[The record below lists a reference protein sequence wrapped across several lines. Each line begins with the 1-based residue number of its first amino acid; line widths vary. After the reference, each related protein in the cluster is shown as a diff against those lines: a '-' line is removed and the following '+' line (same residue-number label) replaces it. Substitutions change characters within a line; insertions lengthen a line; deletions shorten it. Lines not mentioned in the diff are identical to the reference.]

1 LTEWVGQ
8 TLSKVLIEKRIG
20 RGGMAEVYLGHH
32 GTLKRAMVVKILYA
46 HLSADPRHIA
56 RFHTE
61 AQAVAALRHPNIVQV
76 FDFDIVNGQPYIV
89 MELLE
94 GVSLELYLHS
104 LRASSQRLPRE
115 TVVRLIN
122 KLADALDYAHGEGV
136 IHRDIKPANVM
147 LCNGSTPIELGNPH
161 LPDVGP
167 VLTDFGLARISI
179 SSEHTEPGTIM
190 GTPAYMSPEQ
200 VEGNE
205 VSVRSDLYAL
215 GILAYELLAGELPF
229 TSAED
234 TPASIM
240 YQQVHTPPPSLP
252 GAGAAI
258 RKVMKRALAKQP
270 ERRYA
275 QAKAF
280 ATDLERAVAAES
292 KTTPIRKSPKIPR
305 RMLYIGLGLI
315 IAILV
320 SIFGLTGD
328 WSDIPVPETDPKQA
342 TLTSLQ
348 LAENPQPAPDTP
360 PTAQP
365 ITVPQPEED
374 ARAKLDLNNPDY
386 TDSFDVPNGWN
397 RFDVKSNGAYQ
408 VENGELI
415 GVDYVPEE
423 KYTYWSILNRQSG
436 NVYAEVSATNGDCI
450 EKDSVGIV
458 IRIDEETG
466 SSGYGF
472 EVSCDG
478 HWRVRLHRESK
489 SPRALNDWTPS
500 EVILTGAG
508 ATNHLG
514 IMGYRDIFYLFIND
528 QPVGIV
534 ADSQYSR
541 SFGYFAL
548 YVRSSLTYN
557 LSATFDDFSYW
568 NVRFVP

>member
-1 LTEWVGQ
+1 MTEWIGQ

-20 RGGMAEVYLGHH
+20 RGGMADVYLGHH

-46 HLSADPRHIA
+46 HLSEDPRHIA

-76 FDFDIVNGQPYIV
+76 FDFDIVDGQPYIV
-89 MELLE
+89 MELLK
-94 GVSLELYLHS
+94 GISLEMYLHS
-104 LRASSQRLPRE
+104 LRARSETMPRE
-115 TVVRLIN
+115 SVVRLIET
-122 KLADALDYAHGEGV
+122 LADALDYAHREGV

-147 LCNGSTPIELGNPH
+147 LCNGAAPIEMGNP
-161 LPDVGP
+161 LPPNVEP
-167 VLTDFGLARISI
+167 VLTDFGLARISF
-179 SSEHTEPGTIM
+179 SSELTEPGTIM

-200 VEGNE
+200 VEGLA
-205 VSVRSDLYAL
+205 VSERSDLYAL
-215 GILAYELLAGELPF
+215 GVLAYELLAGELPF
-229 TSAED
+229 KSAED

-252 GAGAAI
+252 SGGAAL

-270 ERRYA
+270 DERYSHA
-275 QAKAF
+275 EVF
-280 ATDLERAVAAES
+280 AAELKSAVAAETE
-292 KTTPIRKSPKIPR
+292 TTPIRMSPRIPR
-305 RMLYIGLGLI
+305 RTLYIALGVILAAFVSI
-315 IAILV
+315 IA
-320 SIFGLTGD
+320 LTAD
-328 WSDIPVPETDPKQA
+328 WSGSPVPETDPKPA

-348 LAENPQPAPDTP
+348 LTENPQPGPENP
-360 PTAQP
+360 SPAQP
-365 ITVPQPEED
+365 TPVPPPEED

-386 TDSFDVPNGWN
+386 IDSFDGPNGWN
-397 RFDVKSNGAYQ
+397 QYDVEGSSAYR

-415 GVDYVPEE
+415 GVDYFPEE

-478 HWRVRLHRESK
+478 HWRVRLHRETK
-489 SPRALNDWTPS
+489 SPRELNEWSPS
-500 EVILTGAG
+500 EAILTGAG
-508 ATNHLG
+508 AQNRLG
-514 IMGYRDIFYLFIND
+514 IMGYRDRFYLFIND
-528 QPVGIV
+528 QPVGSA
-534 ADSQYSR
+534 ADPQYSR

-548 YVRSSLTYN
+548 YIRASQTYN
-557 LSATFDDFSYW
+557 LGATFDDFSYW
-568 NVRFVP
+568 HIRFVP

>member
-61 AQAVAALRHPNIVQV
+61 AQAVATLRHPNIVQV

-89 MELLE
+89 MELLD

-104 LRASSQRLPRE
+104 LRASSQTLPRE
-115 TVVRLIN
+115 SVIRLIN

-147 LCNGSTPIELGNPH
+147 LCNGSTTIELGNPL
-161 LPDVGP
+161 LPKVEP
-167 VLTDFGLARISI
+167 VLTDFGLARISFN
-179 SSEHTEPGTIM
+179 SEHTEPGTIM

-200 VEGNE
+200 VEGHA
-205 VSVRSDLYAL
+205 VSIRSDLYAL
-215 GILAYELLAGELPF
+215 GVLAYELLAGELPF
-229 TSAED
+229 KSAED

-252 GAGAAI
+252 TGGKALQ
-258 RKVMKRALAKQP
+258 KVMKRAMAKDP
-270 ERRYA
+270 DRRYSN
-275 QAKAF
+275 AKTF
-280 ATDLERAVAAES
+280 AVDLESALAAES
-292 KTTPIRKSPKIPR
+292 KTKSTRMIPKIPR
-305 RMLYIGLGLI
+305 RTLYIALGLI
-315 IAILV
+315 LAA
-320 SIFGLTGD
+320 SISIIGITGD
-328 WSDIPVPETDPKQA
+328 WFGSPDPESETKPA
-342 TLTSLQ
+342 TLTSVQ
-348 LAENPQPAPDTP
+348 LTENPQPAADNP
-360 PTAQP
+360 PPVEPTHEP
-365 ITVPQPEED
+365 PPEED
-374 ARAKLDLNNPDY
+374 ARVKLDLNNPDY
-386 TDSFDVPNGWN
+386 ADPFDVTNGWTQY
-397 RFDVKSNGAYQ
+397 DVEGSGAYR

-415 GVDYVPEE
+415 GVDYIPEE
-423 KYTYWSILNRQSG
+423 KFTYWTILNRQSG

-450 EKDSVGIV
+450 LKDSVGIV

-478 HWRVRLHRESK
+478 NWRVRLHQDSK
-489 SPRALNDWTPS
+489 SPRVVKDWTPS
-500 EVILTGAG
+500 TAILTGAS
-508 ATNHLG
+508 ATNRLG
-514 IMGYRDIFYLFIND
+514 IMGYRDRFYLFVND

-534 ADSQYSR
+534 TDPQYSR
-541 SFGYFAL
+541 SFGQFAL
-548 YVRSSLTYN
+548 YVRASQTYD
-557 LSATFDDFSYW
+557 LGATFDDFSYW
-568 NVRFVP
+568 NIRFVP